1 MTNRLSDDAI
11 MREIGRL
18 SHVLSRRTRKQDSGF
33 ASRDLALAFLASNE
47 EALAEGLS
55 GQPFTQTALADV
67 MGMRPQT
74 IGVMLADLER
84 EGYLERAVSD
94 SDRRAYLVKLT
105 DKGRERSEFVRSA
118 WREDAARTLSCL
130 DQEEKDAFANALV
143 KLNASIDC
151 ADKRSGSVVQ

>member
-11 MREIGRL
+11 MREIDRL
-18 SHVLSRRTRKQDSGF
+18 SHVLSRRRRAHDSGF
-33 ASRDLALAFLASNE
+33 ASRDMALAFLASNE
-47 EALAEGLS
+47 DAIAAGLAGR
-55 GQPFTQTALADV
+55 PFTQTALADV

-105 DKGRERSEFVRSA
+105 EKGRRRSEVVRAA
-118 WREDAARTLSCL
+118 WREDAARVFSCF
-130 DQEEKDAFANALV
+130 DEEEKGAFANALV